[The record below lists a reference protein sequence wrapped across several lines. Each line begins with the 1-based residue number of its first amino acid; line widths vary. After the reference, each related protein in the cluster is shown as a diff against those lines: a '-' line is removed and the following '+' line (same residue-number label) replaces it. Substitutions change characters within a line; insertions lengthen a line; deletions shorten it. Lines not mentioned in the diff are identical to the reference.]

1 MPTMVGEIITFR
13 ALPVGAHFM
22 CNGNRCIKQ
31 STSTATLVDYNRT
44 FYFHKVEVV
53 SIGWAGEE

>member
-1 MPTMVGEIITFR
+1 MVGEIITFR